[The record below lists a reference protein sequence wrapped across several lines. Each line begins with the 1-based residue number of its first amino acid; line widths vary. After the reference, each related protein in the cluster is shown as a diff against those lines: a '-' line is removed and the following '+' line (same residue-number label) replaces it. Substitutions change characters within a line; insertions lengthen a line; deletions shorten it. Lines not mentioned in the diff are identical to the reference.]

1 MSLHELS
8 PAPGAR
14 SKSKKRL
21 GQGIGSGTGKTAG
34 KGNKGQ
40 KARSGGGVRP
50 GFEGGQ
56 MPMMRRIPK
65 KGFNN
70 ARFAKEFQIV
80 NVESLSSRFEA
91 GATVGFSEMY
101 AARLVQKDNIP
112 VKVLASGDIDKAL
125 TVQAQAF
132 SAQAKAKIEA
142 AGGKAEVI

>member
-1 MSLHELS
+1 MSLHELR
-8 PAPGAR
+8 PAPGAKR
-14 SKSKKRL
+14 KGKRL

-34 KGNKGQ
+34 KGHKGQ

-91 GATVGFSEMY
+91 GATVGFSEMD

>member
-1 MSLHELS
+1 MSLHELR
-8 PAPGAR
+8 PAPGAKR
-14 SKSKKRL
+14 KGKRL

-34 KGNKGQ
+34 KGHKGQ

-80 NVESLSSRFEA
+80 NVESLASRFEA

-101 AARLVQKDNIP
+101 AARLVQKDNVP
-112 VKVLASGDIDKAL
+112 VKVLASGAIDKAL